1 MPDERLKPITLT
13 PEMQESLVEMGPDL
27 LTLDREIKKAER
39 IGLDVADMKAKFVE
53 LTKMRQG
60 LLKEYT

>member
-1 MPDERLKPITLT
+1 MPEEILKPIALT
-13 PEMQESLVEMGPDL
+13 PEMTKSLEEMGPNL
-27 LTLDREIKKAER
+27 ATLDREIKKAER
-39 IGLDVADMKAKFVE
+39 IGLDVKDMKEKFIE